1 MQLRVT
7 MKKWLKGERVME
19 TKNKI
24 TMEQASSYM
33 VLVLVSTILME
44 KLDDLK
50 YTNIWSGKLKVAGDQ
65 FRIQS
70 EKLLR
75 QELHKHF
82 GKNEELSQNIMNNF
96 EEFLEKFSKVE
107 PIDILLVNQNWDS
120 FITEIKGKPIEWTK
134 IR

>member
-1 MQLRVT
+1 MR
-7 MKKWLKGERVME
+7 KWLKGGELMG
-19 TKNKI
+19 TKI

-33 VLVLVSTILME
+33 VLVLVSTVLME

-65 FRIQS
+65 FRIQA

-107 PIDILLVNQNWDS
+107 PMDILLINQNWDS
-120 FITEIKGKPIEWTK
+120 FIMEIKGKPIEWTK

>member
-1 MQLRVT
+1 

>member
-1 MQLRVT
+1 MIG
-7 MKKWLKGERVME
+7 WLKGEELME
-19 TKNKI
+19 TKI
-24 TMEQASSYM
+24 SMEQASSYM
-33 VLVLVSTILME
+33 VLVLVSTVLME

-107 PIDILLVNQNWDS
+107 PMDILLVNQNWDS

>member
-1 MQLRVT
+1 MR
-7 MKKWLKGERVME
+7 KWLKGEELMG
-19 TKNKI
+19 TKI

-33 VLVLVSTILME
+33 VLVLVSTVLME

-50 YTNIWSGKLKVAGDQ
+50 HTNIWSGKLKVAGDQ
-65 FRIQS
+65 FRIQA

-107 PIDILLVNQNWDS
+107 PMDILLVNQNWDS

>member
-1 MQLRVT
+1 

-19 TKNKI
+19 IKNKI

-33 VLVLVSTILME
+33 VLVLVSTVLME

-65 FRIQS
+65 FRIQA

-82 GKNEELSQNIMNNF
+82 GRMKSYPRI
-96 EEFLEKFSKVE
+96 S
-107 PIDILLVNQNWDS
+107 
-120 FITEIKGKPIEWTK
+120 
-134 IR
+134 

>member
-1 MQLRVT
+1 

-19 TKNKI
+19 IKNKI

-33 VLVLVSTILME
+33 VLVLVSTVLME

-65 FRIQS
+65 FRIQA

-107 PIDILLVNQNWDS
+107 PMDILLVNQNWDS